1 MTIWISGGC
10 PGEAAAPAYDHLTPS
25 IRPLA
30 DPLADTWL
38 GQMRTSPAQIP
49 ATQESGCKTR
59 YGVRHARGRL
69 A

>member
-1 MTIWISGGC
+1 
-10 PGEAAAPAYDHLTPS
+10 
-25 IRPLA
+25 LA